1 MAAYNGWMGDYNV
14 PNIAPQLSQLAEAS
28 DTVRTNMQNRAV
40 GEAAA
45 TGKLSDAAN
54 VAFKQGNVKTGL
66 AIKDLDDERK
76 LKVGK
81 IIGEAALNAD
91 TPEKWAQ
98 LQASVA
104 KRFPGEEL
112 EPFEERDGVVSMY
125 RDYYKERDDARAD
138 AAAARAERNAGMKA
152 PSITELYDEQTGQ
165 PYKAVFNPQTG
176 GFERVGGVKAPSGT
190 QLSVGPDGQVS
201 FVQGSGMKPLTE
213 AQSKDTVFVTRAAG
227 ALPKIDE
234 LGDELTSAPQN
245 MASGLPFGNYAKTA
259 KFQQAEQ
266 AGKEFLQAILRKD
279 TGAAITAEE
288 TAEYGSVYLPRPGD
302 SPEVLAQKQESRRR
316 AVKAIEI
323 GLPPQAILQME
334 KNGVKLPGS
343 ETQGRKTKSGVSYT
357 VEP

>member
-1 MAAYNGWMGDYNV
+1 MAAYNGWMGEYNV
-14 PNIAPQLSQLAEAS
+14 PNIAPQLSQMVEAS

-66 AIKDLDDERK
+66 ALKDMNDEQREK
-76 LKVGK
+76 IRGILGK
-81 IIGEAALNAD
+81 AALNVK
-91 TPEKWAQ
+91 TPEEWEQVRKVTAKYFPNEEMETWEEVEG
-98 LQASVA
+98 LRAS
-104 KRFPGEEL
+104 
-112 EPFEERDGVVSMY
+112 S

-138 AAAARAERNAGMKA
+138 AAAARAERTAGMKA

-213 AQSKDTVFVTRAAG
+213 AQSKDTVFVTRASG

-234 LGDELTSAPQN
+234 LGNELTSAAQN
-245 MASGLPFGNYAKTA
+245 AVGGLPFGNYAKTA

-302 SPEVLAQKQESRRR
+302 SPEVLTQKQESRRR
-316 AVKAIEI
+316 AVDAIKA

-334 KNGVKLPGS
+334 KTGAKPDPKNDPLGL
-343 ETQGRKTKSGVSYT
+343 R
-357 VEP
+357 

>member
-1 MAAYNGWMGDYNV
+1 MAVYNGWMGEYNV
-14 PNIAPQLSQLAEAS
+14 PNIAPQLSQMVEAS

-54 VAFKQGNVKTGL
+54 VAFKQGNVETGL
-66 AIKDLDDERK
+66 AIKDLDDDRRM
-76 LKVGK
+76 KVGK

-138 AAAARAERNAGMKA
+138 AAAARAERTAGTKA

-213 AQSKDTVFVTRAAG
+213 AQSKDTVFVTRASG

-234 LGDELTSAPQN
+234 LGNELTSAAQN
-245 MASGLPFGNYAKTA
+245 AVGGLPFGNYAKTA

-302 SPEVLAQKQESRRR
+302 SPEVLNQKQESRRR
-316 AVKAIEI
+316 AVDAIKA

-334 KNGVKLPGS
+334 KTGAMPGGQ
-343 ETQGRKTKSGVSYT
+343 TQGRKTKSGVSYT